1 MSERKPISKRMRFE
15 VLKRDSFTCQ
25 YCGKQ
30 PPDTVLH
37 LDHIKPVSKGG
48 KNTILN
54 LVTSCV
60 DCNLGKSNI
69 ELSDDS
75 EIKKQQ
81 VQLKLMAEKKAQ
93 IELMVKWRESL
104 DSADELLVKSV
115 EKLVNNL
122 MIGYSVND
130 NGLMKI
136 RKAISKRG
144 YQAVCY
150 SVKIFYNRCATPE
163 CFSDNWSSKGLNAKE
178 ESGLSL
184 NYAKGILR
192 NRFDHFNERKFYAFF
207 NDYDL
212 TEDQIQ
218 LVIDESKVCRNASV
232 FYQAC
237 EVNL

>member
-1 MSERKPISKRMRFE
+1 MAERKAISKRMRFE

-60 DCNLGKSNI
+60 DCNLGKSNV

-75 EIKKQQ
+75 AIKKQQ
-81 VQLKLMAEKKAQ
+81 SQLNLMAEKKTQ
-93 IELMVKWRESL
+93 IELMIKWRDSL
-104 DSADELLVKSV
+104 ESADELLVDSIV
-115 EKLVNNL
+115 NLINKLMAEYQLNEDG
-122 MIGYSVND
+122 I
-130 NGLMKI
+130 MKV
-136 RKAISKRG
+136 RKAVSKRG
-144 YQAVCY
+144 YQAVY
-150 SVKIFYNRCATPE
+150 DSVKLFYNRCSSVKD
-163 CFSDNWSSKGLNAKE
+163 FSDKWSKGLSVIDNGGV
-178 ESGLSL
+178 SI

-192 NRFDHFNERKFYAFF
+192 NRFNNFNEKKFYSFF
-207 NDYDL
+207 NDFNL
-212 TEDQIQ
+212 NKDQ
-218 LVIDESKVCRNASV
+218 VEMVVEESKCCASV
-232 FYQAC
+232 FEFYNVC

>member
-1 MSERKPISKRMRFE
+1 MAERKAISKRMRFE

-60 DCNLGKSNI
+60 DCNLGKSDV

-75 EIKKQQ
+75 AIKKQQ
-81 VQLKLMAEKKAQ
+81 NQLNLMAEKKAQ
-93 IELMVKWRESL
+93 IELMIKWRDSL
-104 DSADELLVKSV
+104 ESADELLVDSIV
-115 EKLVNNL
+115 NLINKLMAEYHLNEDG
-122 MIGYSVND
+122 I
-130 NGLMKI
+130 MKV

-144 YQAVCY
+144 YQAVY
-150 SVKIFYNRCATPE
+150 DSVKLFYNRCSSVKD
-163 CFSDNWSSKGLNAKE
+163 FSDNWSKGLSAKDNGGV
-178 ESGLSL
+178 SI

-192 NRFDHFNERKFYAFF
+192 NRFSNFNERSFYSFF
-207 NDYDL
+207 NDFNL
-212 TEDQIQ
+212 SKDQVEM
-218 LVIDESKVCRNASV
+218 VIEESKCCISV
-232 FYQAC
+232 SEFYNAC

>member
-1 MSERKPISKRMRFE
+1 MAERKAISKRMRFE

-60 DCNLGKSNI
+60 DCNLGKSDV

-75 EIKKQQ
+75 AIKKQQ
-81 VQLKLMAEKKAQ
+81 SQLNLMAEKKAQ
-93 IELMVKWRESL
+93 IELMIKWRDSL
-104 DSADELLVKSV
+104 ESADELLVDSIV
-115 EKLVNNL
+115 NLINKLMAEYHLNEDG
-122 MIGYSVND
+122 I
-130 NGLMKI
+130 MKV

-144 YQAVCY
+144 YQSVY
-150 SVKIFYNRCATPE
+150 DSVKVFYNRCSNVKD
-163 CFSDNWSSKGLNAKE
+163 FSDNWSR
-178 ESGLSL
+178 GLSAKDNGGL
-184 NYAKGILR
+184 SINYAKGILR
-192 NRFDHFNERKFYAFF
+192 NRFSNFNEKKFYSFF
-207 NDYDL
+207 NDFDL
-212 TEDQIQ
+212 NKDQVEI
-218 LVIDESKVCRNASV
+218 VVEESKCCASV
-232 FYQAC
+232 FEFYNAC

>member
-1 MSERKPISKRMRFE
+1 MAERKAISKRMRFE

-60 DCNLGKSNI
+60 DCNLGKSNV

-81 VQLKLMAEKKAQ
+81 NQLKLMAEKKSQ
-93 IELMVKWRESL
+93 IELMIKWRESL
-104 DSADELLVKSV
+104 NDSDELLVKSIA
-115 EKLVNNL
+115 ELIDSL
-122 MIGYSVND
+122 MINYSVSD
-130 NGLMKI
+130 HGLMKI
-136 RKAISKRG
+136 RKSILKRG
-144 YQAVCY
+144 YQDVY
-150 SVKIFYNRCATPE
+150 DSVKGFYVTCASIDD
-163 CFSDNWSSKGLNAKE
+163 FSDNWCKGLSFKAGNPI
-178 ESGLSL
+178 SI

-192 NRFDHFNERKFYAFF
+192 NRFNFFNEKKFYSFF
-207 NDYDL
+207 NSYDL
-212 TEDQIQ
+212 TEDKIK
-218 LVIDESKVCRNASV
+218 LVIGKSKDCDSLSD
-232 FYQAC
+232 FYLSC